1 MLPLFSG
8 LTRSAAMFEE
18 MWADLAITLEEFL
31 FSDSAPPPNQS
42 LEEQQNDESLDTRVR
57 VTLSGAFEECFSCL
71 FIVS

>member
-1 MLPLFSG
+1 
-8 LTRSAAMFEE
+8 MFEE

-31 FSDSAPPPNQS
+31 FSDSVPPPNQS

-57 VTLSGAFEECFSCL
+57 VTLSGAFEGCFSCL